1 MSKVSLVNLNWSW
14 DRSCPP
20 RLQASVTGRPRLELS
35 CSNKIPSSSSQFH
48 IYLEPGV
55 DRYLIYWQ
63 GGWFQIDREL
73 EDQGLIGE
81 WMSHVNQLG
90 YCLPFFVWQRFWKPS
105 SGESLAAIKSL
116 PEPFCNG
123 KKRRERL
130 RMTNIKCRKH
140 THTQVTFWCHGP
152 KWPESDS

>member
-14 DRSCPP
+14 DRSYPP
-20 RLQASVTGRPRLELS
+20 PLQASVTGRPRLELS

-63 GGWFQIDREL
+63 LGGWFRIDREL

-81 WMSHVNQLG
+81 
-90 YCLPFFVWQRFWKPS
+90 
-105 SGESLAAIKSL
+105 
-116 PEPFCNG
+116 
-123 KKRRERL
+123 
-130 RMTNIKCRKH
+130 
-140 THTQVTFWCHGP
+140 
-152 KWPESDS
+152 